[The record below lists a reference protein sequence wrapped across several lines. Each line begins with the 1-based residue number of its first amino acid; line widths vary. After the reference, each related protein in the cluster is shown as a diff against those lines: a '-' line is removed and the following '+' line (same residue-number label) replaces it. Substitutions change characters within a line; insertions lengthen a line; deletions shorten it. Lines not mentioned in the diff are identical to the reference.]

1 MKAKRQGP
9 HKSYCGSRE
18 LWEKHEGSSPLSR
31 PDLAKMLRLRSLPP
45 HLLLSHSVSKV
56 FFFVYLSPERSC

>member
-1 MKAKRQGP
+1 MKAKCQGP

-31 PDLAKMLRLRSLPP
+31 PYPTKMLRLHSLPAP
-45 HLLLSHSVSKV
+45 PAFKPQCLKGL
-56 FFFVYLSPERSC
+56 FVYLSPERSF